1 MLSRCKEMTADLLN
15 DINGLCRGDFIIA
28 RIIWD
33 EEKQKFH
40 DHFAVIENR

>member
-1 MLSRCKEMTADLLN
+1 MLSRCEEINANLLKDVN
-15 DINGLCRGDFIIA
+15 RLFRGDFIIA

>member
-1 MLSRCKEMTADLLN
+1 MLSRCNEINADLLKDVN
-15 DINGLCRGDFIIA
+15 KLFRGDFIIA